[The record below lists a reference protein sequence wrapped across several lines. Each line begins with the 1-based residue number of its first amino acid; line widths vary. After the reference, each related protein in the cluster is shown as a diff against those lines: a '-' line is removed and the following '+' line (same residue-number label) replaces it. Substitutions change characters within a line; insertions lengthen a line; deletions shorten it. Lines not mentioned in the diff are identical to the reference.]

1 MAHSNVSSCVMSIVA
16 SFSSGLDVFKKLR
29 DTRKRR
35 RRVKAGDKAGDKA
48 EEENEIRLS
57 KSLRRG
63 PEDIGREY
71 QRNLQNAGDE
81 FAVGDGA
88 APRPPYPKCN
98 KLMPSLA
105 IAQTSLAEIL
115 LKLNTG
121 TLEWEM
127 GATFRPGACA
137 NLSPS
142 MLQVW
147 WGSSLLS

>member
-1 MAHSNVSSCVMSIVA
+1 MSIVA
-16 SFSSGLDVFKKLR
+16 SFSSGLDVFKELR

-35 RRVKAGDKAGDKA
+35 RRVKAGDKA

-88 APRPPYPKCN
+88 APVPRTR
-98 KLMPSLA
+98 S
-105 IAQTSLAEIL
+105 
-115 LKLNTG
+115 
-121 TLEWEM
+121 
-127 GATFRPGACA
+127 ATD
-137 NLSPS
+137 
-142 MLQVW
+142 
-147 WGSSLLS
+147 